1 MEEIILAQTGV
12 DVNIKECPVFPD
24 VHIDSCLSKAS
35 LSHSG
40 GGGGGDQL
48 LVPQRIFG
56 ELNILSVRERNMFD
70 MVNLLWTFRSVQQ
83 RMILRDTHFIRAFA
97 GYRWNF
103 ITDGKIPKLKCLSRD
118 AVMLTLTVNNT
129 QERQVA
135 PLVNRLEGY
144 ITPQVREQL
153 LTSYTGI

>member
-1 MEEIILAQTGV
+1 MYGYLWPTNKIYILV
-12 DVNIKECPVFPD
+12 WNNNNF
-24 VHIDSCLSKAS
+24 
-35 LSHSG
+35 
-40 GGGGGDQL
+40 
-48 LVPQRIFG
+48 
-56 ELNILSVRERNMFD
+56 LSVREKNMFD

-83 RMILRDTHFIRAFA
+83 RMILRDTHLIRSSA
-97 GYRWNF
+97 GYRCNF

-118 AVMLTLTVNNT
+118 AVMLTLAVNNT